1 MTTGINNTATE
12 TKCAHCASTKNM
24 NGQTCTDCRQDI
36 CRLCEQ
42 NRHMEYSYS
51 NPHWICPVAN
61 PL

>member
-1 MTTGINNTATE
+1 MTTATE
-12 TKCAHCASTKNM
+12 TETQVKCAHCGSLKNM
-24 NGQTCTDCRQDI
+24 KGQNCQDCRQEV

-42 NRHMEYSYS
+42 HRHLNYSYS